1 MGANCEYLEGRHLYW
16 RKRIGDAGIWD
27 ASGFKPVKFI
37 VRKRSKTYD
46 GLFCRKRIVVGS
58 KLGWEDQIIFYQQY
72 ADISAR
78 EIDDTLVHEMI
89 HQYIYQN
96 GTKDS
101 CVHGKVFKEF
111 MCRINQAFEGELTIR
126 VSGGI
131 KERRGPGDTLHRL
144 ILVYK
149 ENGVCLCCKV
159 NPNKTDM
166 FMSLIREHKDEWR
179 VRKYELCESNDRYF
193 DSFTACTRRLHGVRM
208 TEEELAEVYRECGVR
223 AVGSG
228 GVVHKYL

>member
-1 MGANCEYLEGRHLYW
+1 MEVRFEYLEGRHLYW

-46 GLFCRKRIVVGS
+46 GLFCRKRIVVGPEW
-58 KLGWEDQIIFYQQY
+58 GWEDQIIFYQQY

-96 GTKDS
+96 GINDS
-101 CVHGKVFKEF
+101 GMHGKVFKEL
-111 MCRINQAFEGELTIR
+111 MCSINQAFEGELTIR

-131 KERRGPGDTLHRL
+131 KERRGPGDALHRL

-159 NPNKTDM
+159 NPNKADM
-166 FMSLIREHKDEWR
+166 FMSIIGEHRDEWKIK
-179 VRKYELCESNDRYF
+179 KYELCESNDRYF

-208 TEEELAEVYRECGVR
+208 TEEKLAEVCRECGVR
-223 AVGSG
+223 GVASG
-228 GVVHKYL
+228 